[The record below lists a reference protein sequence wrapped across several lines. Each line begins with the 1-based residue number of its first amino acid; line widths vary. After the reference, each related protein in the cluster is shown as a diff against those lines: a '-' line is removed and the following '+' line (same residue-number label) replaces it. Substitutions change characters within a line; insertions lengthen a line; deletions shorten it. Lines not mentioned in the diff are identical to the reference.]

1 MIRYLTIRNLAVIDT
16 LELALEPGLT
26 ILSGET
32 GAGKSVVVGALGLLR
47 GSRASTDLVRTGA
60 EKAVV
65 EAAVETA
72 DGAERVLRREVSAQ
86 GRSRAFIDDHLV
98 STATLR
104 VLGAQL
110 LDLYGQHEHQALLDP
125 TSHLD
130 LLDHY
135 AGLDEQR
142 LLVRN
147 AY

>member
-16 LELALEPGLT
+16 LELALEPGLN

-98 STATLR
+98 STDT
-104 VLGAQL
+104 
-110 LDLYGQHEHQALLDP
+110 
-125 TSHLD
+125 
-130 LLDHY
+130 
-135 AGLDEQR
+135 
-142 LLVRN
+142 
-147 AY
+147 